1 MEGLLFILLALSI
14 VCGLIFLIVGKVSF
28 GKALFYGV
36 IAVGYTFAVYF
47 CVGLVLLIFFRS
59 FSRTAT
65 ANIGLFLLC
74 CGVLIGLV
82 IDGLRTEKAINI
94 EAGHNLPRMRMLA
107 EDVSH
112 FLPRNHR
119 VLSIYYD
126 RKEEAI
132 MAWLYVID
140 GAEQAELYA
149 VLDNDVALR
158 ESPHYNIMR
167 TFYSENYSPSKE
179 GVYCEAALIHGE
191 EMDDVSSTLSYKMKF
206 IRYGGASFSALAK
219 DMKERY
225 PKEFKKDSQTWFT
238 LTFRA
243 Q

>member
-14 VCGLIFLIVGKVSF
+14 MCGLIFLIVGKVSF

-47 CVGLVLLIFFRS
+47 CVGLVLIIFFRS
-59 FSRTAT
+59 FSKTAA

-82 IDGLRTEKAINI
+82 IDGLHTEKAINI
-94 EAGHNLPRMRMLA
+94 EVGHNLPRMRMLA

-112 FLPRNHR
+112 FLPEHHR
-119 VLSIYYD
+119 VLNIYYD
-126 RKEEAI
+126 REEQDI
-132 MAWLYVID
+132 MAWMYVID
-140 GAEQAELYA
+140 GKEQMELYE
-149 VLDNDVALR
+149 LFDGTKDLSHDV
-158 ESPHYNIMR
+158 IMK
-167 TFYSENYSPSKE
+167 TFFSENYSPSKE
-179 GVYCEAALIHGE
+179 GIFCEAALIHGK
-191 EMDDVSSTLSYKMKF
+191 EMDDVSGTLSYKMNF
-206 IRYGGASFSALAK
+206 IRQGGASFSALAK